1 MNRLV
6 VLTLIASVGSGS
18 LAFAGESLA
27 QSGSRLI
34 REAEAQAVATGTA
47 AATSSP
53 ASPIVASQAAAWVN
67 RIGGVSPAALQGQPV
82 LANSGLRK
90 RTKVMIY
97 LAAGVGFAAT
107 AYAID
112 HKVLNVTPSSLG
124 TRKD

>member
-1 MNRLV
+1 M
-6 VLTLIASVGSGS
+6 
-18 LAFAGESLA
+18 AFAGESLA
-27 QSGSRLI
+27 QSGSRII
-34 REAEAQAVATGTA
+34 REAESAQTVASGTVT
-47 AATSSP
+47 ATSSP
-53 ASPIVASQAAAWVN
+53 ASRIVVSQAETWVN

-82 LANSGLRK
+82 LSNSGLRK

-97 LAAGVGFAAT
+97 LAAGIGFAAT

>member
-18 LAFAGESLA
+18 LAVAGESLA
-27 QSGSRLI
+27 QSGSRII
-34 REAEAQAVATGTA
+34 REAEAQAVATGSV

-53 ASPIVASQAAAWVN
+53 ASPIAASQASWVN

-82 LANSGLRK
+82 LSNSGLRK